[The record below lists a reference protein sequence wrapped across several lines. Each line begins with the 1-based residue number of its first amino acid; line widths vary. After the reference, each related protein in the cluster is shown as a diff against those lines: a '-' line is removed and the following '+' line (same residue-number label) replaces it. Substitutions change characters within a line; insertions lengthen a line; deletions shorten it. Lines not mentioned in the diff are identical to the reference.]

1 MKRRSSISKT
11 TVPIQKGDKTTVQ
24 KQYSNYLMRS
34 VRQSMG
40 LDEDDTSRDDAIME
54 MDSYELLDRFLE
66 WEGIIGYTQKI
77 VNILK
82 EIFPNLPVDL

>member
-1 MKRRSSISKT
+1 M
-11 TVPIQKGDKTTVQ
+11 QKP
-24 KQYSNYLMRS
+24 YSNYLMRS
-34 VRQSMG
+34 IRQSMG

>member
-1 MKRRSSISKT
+1 M
-11 TVPIQKGDKTTVQ
+11 Q

-34 VRQSMG
+34 IRQSMG

-77 VNILK
+77 INILK
-82 EIFPNLPVDL
+82 EIFPNLPVGL

>member
-1 MKRRSSISKT
+1 M
-11 TVPIQKGDKTTVQ
+11 Q

-40 LDEDDTSRDDAIME
+40 RDEDDTSRDDAIME

>member
-1 MKRRSSISKT
+1 MA
-11 TVPIQKGDKTTVQ
+11 

-34 VRQSMG
+34 VRQNMG

-66 WEGIIGYTQKI
+66 YEGIIGYTQKI

>member
-1 MKRRSSISKT
+1 M
-11 TVPIQKGDKTTVQ
+11 Q
-24 KQYSNYLMRS
+24 KQYSNYLMIS

-40 LDEDDTSRDDAIME
+40 LDEDDTSRDDTIME

>member
-1 MKRRSSISKT
+1 M
-11 TVPIQKGDKTTVQ
+11 Q

>member
-1 MKRRSSISKT
+1 MA
-11 TVPIQKGDKTTVQ
+11 

>member
-1 MKRRSSISKT
+1 M
-11 TVPIQKGDKTTVQ
+11 Q

-40 LDEDDTSRDDAIME
+40 LEEDDTSRDDAIME

-66 WEGIIGYTQKI
+66 WEGIIGYTQII

>member
-1 MKRRSSISKT
+1 M
-11 TVPIQKGDKTTVQ
+11 Q

-40 LDEDDTSRDDAIME
+40 LDENDTSRDDAIME

>member
-1 MKRRSSISKT
+1 MA
-11 TVPIQKGDKTTVQ
+11 

-34 VRQSMG
+34 IRQNMG

-66 WEGIIGYTQKI
+66 YEGIIGYTQKI

>member
-1 MKRRSSISKT
+1 MA
-11 TVPIQKGDKTTVQ
+11 

-40 LDEDDTSRDDAIME
+40 LDKNDTSRDDVIME

>member
-1 MKRRSSISKT
+1 
-11 TVPIQKGDKTTVQ
+11 
-24 KQYSNYLMRS
+24 
-34 VRQSMG
+34 MG

>member
-1 MKRRSSISKT
+1 M
-11 TVPIQKGDKTTVQ
+11 Q

-34 VRQSMG
+34 IRQSMG

-77 VNILK
+77 INILK

>member
-1 MKRRSSISKT
+1 MA
-11 TVPIQKGDKTTVQ
+11 

-34 VRQSMG
+34 VRQNMG

>member
-1 MKRRSSISKT
+1 MA
-11 TVPIQKGDKTTVQ
+11 

-34 VRQSMG
+34 VRQSIG
-40 LDEDDTSRDDAIME
+40 LEEDDTSRDDAIME

>member
-1 MKRRSSISKT
+1 MA
-11 TVPIQKGDKTTVQ
+11 

-40 LDEDDTSRDDAIME
+40 IDEDDTSRDDAIME

>member
-1 MKRRSSISKT
+1 MAKK
-11 TVPIQKGDKTTVQ
+11 
-24 KQYSNYLMRS
+24 YSNYLMRS

>member
-1 MKRRSSISKT
+1 MA
-11 TVPIQKGDKTTVQ
+11 

-40 LDEDDTSRDDAIME
+40 LDENDTSRDDAIME

>member
-1 MKRRSSISKT
+1 MAKK
-11 TVPIQKGDKTTVQ
+11 
-24 KQYSNYLMRS
+24 YSNYLMRS

-40 LDEDDTSRDDAIME
+40 LDENDTSRDDAIME

>member
-1 MKRRSSISKT
+1 M
-11 TVPIQKGDKTTVQ
+11 Q

-40 LDEDDTSRDDAIME
+40 IDEDDTSRDDAIME